1 MHVLQTKYQ
10 DKHWDKPL
18 QHNSAINLVL
28 AFGSPELMLDSKL
41 NDELSLAFPNAQLV
55 GCSTSGEIQDDCL
68 YDNSICVTAI
78 DFEHTQVQVVSHS
91 INAFEHCAELAKQ
104 LVGQLVLDGLKHVFV
119 ISDGHL
125 VNGSELVDGLQQH
138 LPKGVMATGGLAA
151 DGERFSQTTVWHNQK
166 IESGMIVLIG
176 LYGESLSVG
185 FGSLGGW
192 RPFGPKRV
200 ITRSIDNVLHE
211 LDGRPALDLY
221 KEFLGE
227 FSAGLPASA
236 LLYPLALQLDGEQEM
251 VVRTILSID
260 ELQKSMLFAGNMP
273 EGATCQL
280 MHSNYED
287 LLDGAQLAA
296 EDARSYFDKT
306 QPELA
311 LLVSCVGR
319 RLVLQQRVEEE
330 LEIIKQGLPTQC
342 AISGFYSYGEIS
354 PIKFIGRCGLHN
366 QTMAVTFFSEK

>member
-1 MHVLQTKYQ
+1 MYVFQTIYQ
-10 DKHWDKPL
+10 NNHWDKPL
-18 QHNSAINLVL
+18 LQNAAINLVL
-28 AFGSPELMLDSKL
+28 VFGSPELMLDNKL
-41 NDELSLAFPNAQLV
+41 NGELASAFPNAQIV

-68 YDNSICVTAI
+68 YDNSVCVTAI
-78 DFEHTQVQVVSHS
+78 DFEHTQVQVVSSS
-91 INAFEHCAELAKQ
+91 INQFEHCAELAKQ
-104 LVGQLVLDGLKHVFV
+104 LIDQLSFDGLKHVFV

-138 LPKGVMATGGLAA
+138 LPKGVMATGGLAG
-151 DGERFSQTTVWHNQK
+151 DGERFSQTTVWHNQQ
-166 IESGMIVLIG
+166 IESGLIVLVG
-176 LYGESLSVG
+176 LYGERLSVG

-200 ITRSIDNVLHE
+200 ITQSTDNVLFE

-236 LLYPLALQLDGEQEM
+236 LLYPLALQLNGEQET

-273 EGATCQL
+273 TGATCQL

-296 EDARSYFDKT
+296 EDAVSSFGGT

-311 LLVSCVGR
+311 ILISCVGR

-330 LEIIKQGLPTQC
+330 LEIIKQGLPSQC
-342 AISGFYSYGEIS
+342 TISGFYSYGEIS
-354 PIKFIGRCGLHN
+354 PIKSIGRCGLHN
-366 QTMAVTFFSEK
+366 QTMAVTLFSET